1 LSKPLIF
8 DHDGA
13 VDDLLS
19 LLLLL
24 TMDHIQLE
32 AVSIT
37 PADCYPE
44 NAIETTY
51 KLLTLAGKPDID
63 IGVGNYYGINAFPA
77 EWRAKPKVLNAL
89 PALINIDTSLQ
100 GEIKDSVD
108 LLLQTIKSSSQLVT
122 ILLTGPCSNLVFAI
136 EQDRSILQNIAE
148 VIWMGGAVDV
158 PGNVRTYNHD
168 GSAEWNVFW
177 DPVSAHKLLTYQ
189 LPLVLIPLDVTN
201 LVPVSMSFLQILALQ
216 SNYPLSNL
224 ASQFWAITIDT
235 IPSYE
240 YTYFMWD
247 ILATSYLGIPDA
259 FVIENVELE
268 IHPNGHYAG
277 QTYRK
282 PGSGKWVQMA
292 TSVNKERFY
301 QYVFQQLKR

>member
-1 LSKPLIF
+1 MSKPLIF

-13 VDDLLS
+13 VDDVLS
-19 LLLLL
+19 LMLLL
-24 TMDHIQLE
+24 TMEHIQLG

-51 KLLTLAGKPDID
+51 KLLTLAGKPDIP

-89 PALINIDTSLQ
+89 PGLINIDTSLQ
-100 GEIKDSVD
+100 SHIGDSVA
-108 LLLQTIKSSSQLVT
+108 LLVEKICSSSQPVT
-122 ILLTGPCSNLVFAI
+122 VLLTGPCSNLVFAI

-158 PGNVRTYNHD
+158 PGNVRMYNHD

-177 DPVSAHKLLTYQ
+177 DPVSSHKLLTYQ

-201 LVPVSMSFLQILALQ
+201 LVPVSMGFLKTLALQ
-216 SNYPLSNL
+216 SEYRLSNL
-224 ASQFWAITIDT
+224 ASQFWATTIDT

-259 FVIENVELE
+259 FVLEKVELE
-268 IHPNGHYAG
+268 IHPTGHHAG
-277 QTYRK
+277 QTFRK
-282 PGSGKWVQMA
+282 SGSGKWVQMA
-292 TSVNKERFY
+292 TNVNKERFY
-301 QYVFQQLKR
+301 QYVFRQLKR

>member
-1 LSKPLIF
+1 MSKLLIF

-19 LLLLL
+19 LMLLL
-24 TMDHIQLE
+24 TMDHIQLK
-32 AVSIT
+32 AISIT

-51 KLLTLAGKPDID
+51 KLLTLARKTDMQ
-63 IGVGNYYGINAFPA
+63 IGAGNYYGINAFPA

-89 PALINIDTSLQ
+89 PSLINIDTSLQ
-100 GEIKDSVD
+100 GQIKDSVD
-108 LLLQTIKSSSQLVT
+108 VLVHTIRSSDQPVT

-136 EQDRSILQNIAE
+136 EQDKSILQNIAE

-177 DPVSAHKLLTYQ
+177 DPVSSHKLLTYQ

-201 LVPVSMSFLQILALQ
+201 MVPVSMGFLKILALQ
-216 SNYPLSNL
+216 SDYPLSNL
-224 ASQFWAITIDT
+224 AGQFWATTIDT

-247 ILATSYLGIPDA
+247 ILAASYLGIPDA
-259 FVIENVELE
+259 FVLEKVELE
-268 IHPNGHYAG
+268 IQPNGHNSG
-277 QTYRK
+277 QTFRK

-292 TSVNKERFY
+292 THVNKERFY
-301 QYVFQQLKR
+301 QYVLQQLKR